1 LYNNLIEGLKSEEIL
16 VYLRKSRADDPTLSV
31 EEVLEKHETI
41 LDEWVEGNLDAPIN
55 EENKFREVVSGE
67 TIADRPEIQKL
78 LKRIES
84 PKIKAILTVEVQRL
98 SRGDLEDAGRLIKL
112 LRYTNTLVITP
123 HKTYDLIDEY
133 DRDMFE
139 RELKRGNEFLE
150 YQKKIMNRGR
160 LLSVSQGNFIGSI
173 PPYGYD
179 KVFVTEGKRK
189 SPILS
194 VNEEQ
199 ADVVRMIFD
208 LYVNQ
213 DMGVYLICNRLDELH
228 IKPPK
233 GQYWSAPAIRDM
245 LSNIH
250 YIGKVKWNWRK
261 TVTIVEDSEIIKTR
275 PKSKDGDY
283 LVYDGKH
290 EAIISEELF
299 NAAREKQGRNHRAK
313 PTTKVRNPFAGLIRC
328 RCGRSM
334 TLRFYKTTDGK
345 EKSSPR
351 LICDNQSHCN
361 TGSCLYSEMTELV
374 VNILKQSIADC
385 DIKLKRNTDDSAK
398 VHAKLIKSLE
408 KKLSDLQAKELSQWE
423 SQSDPDPQK
432 RMPQHIFQMLNAK
445 LLKEKEEIETTL
457 REAYNTMPTPT
468 EYSQRRAKLQDA
480 LNALQ
485 DENIEAAEKNKLLKT
500 CIERIEY
507 SRERPLRR
515 KGQQKSITND
525 GVRTHVSPLPT
536 GASWSN
542 PNIELDVRLKV

>member
-1 LYNNLIEGLKSEEIL
+1 MYNNLIEGLKSEEIL

-213 DMGVYLICNRLDELH
+213 NMGVYLICNRLDELH

-233 GQYWSAPAIRDM
+233 GQYWSPPAIRDM

-328 RCGRSM
+328 KCGRSM
-334 TLRFYKTTDGK
+334 TLRFYKTPDGK

-361 TGSCLYSEMTELV
+361 NGSCLYSEMNDLV

-385 DIKLKRNTDDSAK
+385 DIKLKRNTDDSVK

-445 LLKEKEEIETTL
+445 LLKEKEEVETTL
-457 REAYNTMPTPT
+457 REAYNSMPTPT

-507 SRERPLRR
+507 SREKPQRI

>member
-1 LYNNLIEGLKSEEIL
+1 MYNNLIEGLKSEEIL

-139 RELKRGNEFLE
+139 RELKKANEFLE

-213 DMGVYLICNRLDELH
+213 NMGVYLICNRLDELH

-233 GQYWSAPAIRDM
+233 GQYWSPPAIRDM

-261 TVTIVEDSEIIKTR
+261 TVTIVEDSEIMKTR
-275 PKSKDGDY
+275 PRSKDGDY

-299 NAAREKQGRNHRAK
+299 NAALEKQGRNHRAK

-334 TLRFYKTTDGK
+334 TLRFYKTPDGK

-361 TGSCLYSEMTELV
+361 NGSCLYSEMNELV
-374 VNILKQSIADC
+374 VNILKQSIANC
-385 DIKLKRNTDDSAK
+385 DIKLKRNTDDSVK

-445 LLKEKEEIETTL
+445 LLKEKEDVETTL
-457 REAYNTMPTPT
+457 REAYNSMPTPT

-507 SRERPLRR
+507 SREKPQRT